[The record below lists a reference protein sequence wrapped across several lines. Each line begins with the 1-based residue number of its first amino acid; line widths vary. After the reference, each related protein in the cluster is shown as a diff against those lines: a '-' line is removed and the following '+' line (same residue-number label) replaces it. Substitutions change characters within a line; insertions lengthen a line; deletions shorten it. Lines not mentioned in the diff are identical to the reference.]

1 MKKEPRIHTGEEQSL
16 QRIVFGKLDSY
27 MQKDETKPLPH
38 TIHKNQNALEI

>member
-16 QRIVFGKLDSY
+16 QRMVFGKLDSY